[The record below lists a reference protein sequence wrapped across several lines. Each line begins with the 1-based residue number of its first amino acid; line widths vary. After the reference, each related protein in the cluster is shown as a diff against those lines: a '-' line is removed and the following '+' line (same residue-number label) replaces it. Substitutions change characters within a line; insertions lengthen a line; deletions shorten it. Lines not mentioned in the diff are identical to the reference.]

1 MKTNK
6 LAAGALALALGLG
19 AVAPTVAQAKEYT
32 ASQLFLMDHKEV
44 LAEANE
50 LFPKYNAAREKRAA
64 ADKEVA
70 VSKKLLKE
78 AEKKFYAVFPELKSV
93 DMGGDVVKQETLIL
107 NAVLKRAQDIVV
119 AKTETDAK
127 KYVAKY
133 KEIKAD
139 KNIEDKKAALIK
151 YLKEDNTDKIEKPA
165 TMAKYDYDAKI
176 EVLADQIMVYVAA
189 EKDMSGN
196 AEYKAYVA
204 AQYRYSV
211 AIDNQKKVYAETKD
225 VIDDYIAAEKK
236 LEESAA
242 RFNVTVQVGNDGFK
256 LVNKDDKKVEA
267 AEKKSDKLARLKA
280 VKENAEE
287 SLRAAKL
294 LLELAPAT
302 VKPVEAK
309 LNDLVKKQEALI
321 EKANKEL
328 KAEKVAFIAT
338 AYADDASADEVDS
351 LIKELEDNTKEI
363 QDTIKGNEEK
373 VVEENKKEE
382 KKEDKKEEAKEDK
395 KEDKKEEKT
404 PAKKAG
410 NNVKTGIAGVAGV
423 AGILAAAATAYAATK
438 RD

>member
-19 AVAPTVAQAKEYT
+19 AVAPTVAQAKDYT

-50 LFPKYNAAREKRAA
+50 LFPKYNEAREKRAA
-64 ADKEVA
+64 AKKAEKAAEKELKAAREAFEKAFPHVA
-70 VSKKLLKE
+70 SVMVGTEKKEYGEVQATALKE
-78 AEKKFYAVFPELKSV
+78 A
-93 DMGGDVVKQETLIL
+93 
-107 NAVLKRAQDIVV
+107 V
-119 AKTETDAK
+119 AKLDGNTITDVDKAK
-127 KYVAKY
+127 AAYTA
-133 KEIKAD
+133 IKAD
-139 KNIEDKKAALIK
+139 ATLKTDEARYDALVKKFKDDSKKAPFEAQVQAERLA
-151 YLKEDNTDKIEKPA
+151 KEVIRMDKIGA
-165 TMAKYDYDAKI
+165 VTGAK
-176 EVLADQIMVYVAA
+176 
-189 EKDMSGN
+189 
-196 AEYKAYVA
+196 EYRRYLA
-204 AQYRYSV
+204 AQYNYDQAV
-211 AIDNQKKVYAETKD
+211 AHRKD
-225 VIDDYIAAEKK
+225 VEEETADVISDYLKAEAK
-236 LEESAA
+236 LKETAE

>member
-19 AVAPTVAQAKEYT
+19 AVAPTVAQAKDYT

-50 LFPKYNAAREKRAA
+50 LFPKYNAAREKVTAA
-64 ADKEVA
+64 KKAEKAAEKELKAAREAFEKAFPLFAKVKIA
-70 VSKKLLKE
+70 GQNDPVDYGTIQETALKE
-78 AEKKFYAVFPELKSV
+78 A
-93 DMGGDVVKQETLIL
+93 
-107 NAVLKRAQDIVV
+107 V
-119 AKTETDAK
+119 AKLDGNTVTTVAIAK
-127 KYVAKY
+127 AKY
-133 KEIKAD
+133 TAIKGNAD
-139 KNIEDKKAALIK
+139 YKTDEARYEALVEEFRKDSKKAPFEAQVQAERLA
-151 YLKEDNTDKIEKPA
+151 KEVIRMDKISEV
-165 TMAKYDYDAKI
+165 TGAK
-176 EVLADQIMVYVAA
+176 
-189 EKDMSGN
+189 
-196 AEYKAYVA
+196 EYRRYLA
-204 AQYRYSV
+204 AQYNYDQAV
-211 AIDNQKKVYAETKD
+211 AFRKEVEKDTED
-225 VIDDYIAAEKK
+225 VIKDYLKAEEK
-236 LEESAA
+236 LQLTAK

-256 LVNKDDKKVEA
+256 LVNKDDKKIEA